1 MIRKVIQI
9 AGSTQLVS
17 LPRKWSQ
24 RYGVKK
30 GDELF
35 VEEDGNKVVVS
46 TEREVSSNNIEITL
60 KGNELIHRCLSAL
73 YKAGY
78 DEIKIMYESPQDI
91 ETIISTVNS
100 QLVGF
105 EIIEQGKTHVIIKQV
120 TNISHSEFD
129 TMLRRTFTFL
139 VATSEE
145 CLIAIE
151 KNDISL
157 MKTIVQR
164 DMYINKLTDYCR
176 RAINKKESHFKHIGP
191 GYVIVELLEKIGDGY
206 KDLCKYQLE
215 KKPKVDKQILEIL
228 SEINILLKLSQRLF
242 YSFDIREMEKFIM
255 KRNEI
260 KERLTT
266 LLYNQKTNFQI
277 LIYPYIILDN
287 LFNLNGPIM
296 ALKVST

>member
-9 AGSTQLVS
+9 ADSTQLIS
-17 LPRKWSQ
+17 LPRKWAQ
-24 RYGVKK
+24 KYGVKK
-30 GDELF
+30 GDELL

-100 QLVGF
+100 QLLGF

-120 TNISHSEFD
+120 TSISHSEFD

-139 VATSEE
+139 IATSEE
-145 CLIAIE
+145 CLTAIE

-157 MKTIVQR
+157 MNTIVQ
-164 DMYINKLTDYCR
+164 
-176 RAINKKESHFKHIGP
+176 S
-191 GYVIVELLEKIGDGY
+191 
-206 KDLCKYQLE
+206 
-215 KKPKVDKQILEIL
+215 
-228 SEINILLKLSQRLF
+228 
-242 YSFDIREMEKFIM
+242 
-255 KRNEI
+255 
-260 KERLTT
+260 
-266 LLYNQKTNFQI
+266 
-277 LIYPYIILDN
+277 
-287 LFNLNGPIM
+287 
-296 ALKVST
+296 